1 MSYAPAVKDLVVETP
16 EGVTLRYELAGAG
29 TRTAAGLVDLGVFLI
44 AWLALLLFT
53 FLVSMADATG
63 LSQFALGVLV
73 GGAVLLPAVYQIGFS
88 WAWDGQTLGKR
99 LLGIRALD
107 VHGGAATRLQHVLR
121 GLFWP
126 FEALVFAFPVPVA
139 LILISA
145 TQRAQRLG
153 DLVAGTVVLYD
164 PRPMA
169 SAEPFARD
177 RWSAL
182 PGRRLGLVPAHAD
195 RLDAGDQQLLRELL
209 ARVDLD
215 DEARRRLFR
224 EAALW
229 YLEKLGLMES
239 AVQAGVAP
247 RDVLRELYL
256 FLRERRGADPAPPAA
271 TREPRPP
278 AAAAAARGS
287 APDDAAPPR

>member
-1 MSYAPAVKDLVVETP
+1 VKDLVVETP

-29 TRTAAGLVDLGVFLI
+29 TRTAAGLIDLCVFL
-44 AWLALLLFT
+44 AVWLSLLFVVL
-53 FLVSMADATG
+53 FVSMGDTTG
-63 LSQFALGVLV
+63 VSQFAIGVLA
-73 GGAVLLPAVYQIGFS
+73 GGVVLLPAVYQIAF
-88 WAWDGQTLGKR
+88 ACLWDGQTLGKR

-107 VHGGAATRLQHVLR
+107 AHGGAASRLQHVLR

-126 FEALVFAFPVPVA
+126 FEALVFAFPVPIS

-164 PRPMA
+164 PRP
-169 SAEPFARD
+169 SAHPEPFARE

-215 DEARRRLFR
+215 PAARHRLFR
-224 EAALW
+224 DAALW
-229 YLEKLGLMES
+229 YVEKLGLSES
-239 AVQAGVAP
+239 AALAEMAP
-247 RDVLRELYL
+247 RDVVRELYL
-256 FLRERRGADPAPPAA
+256 FVRERRGPEPAPPLRA
-271 TREPRPP
+271 TP
-278 AAAAAARGS
+278 APLPAGGATAPGS
-287 APDDAAPPR
+287 APGAAAPPR